1 MAFYLAVTLAV
12 GEGRRQLWRRVRGR
26 LLVEGRRWRN
36 RRARRRLLSLRG
48 VSQVVVPLHVAVA
61 GGLVGVPLEGVQRV
75 VHAAAVVGR
84 GLLQEAEGTLHMTS
98 KVGIPLS
105 YMHLGGRIL
114 VDILNSSP
122 PKLVDTV
129 ATYSLLPRQ
138 SIATQTKRLH
148 RPDALP

>member
-1 MAFYLAVTLAV
+1 MAYPVYPLIKPCPNTHRHNKSAVIHTVAASYLAVSLSV
-12 GEGRRQLWRRVRGR
+12 GEGRRQLRRRVRGR
-26 LLVEGRRWRN
+26 LLVEGRWRF
-36 RRARRRLLSLRG
+36 LSLRG

-105 YMHLGGRIL
+105 YMHLVGRIL
-114 VDILNSSP
+114 VDILNSFPS
-122 PKLVDTV
+122 
-129 ATYSLLPRQ
+129 Q
-138 SIATQTKRLH
+138 IG
-148 RPDALP
+148 